1 MSLIGNLFNSSI
13 GRKFLMAVTGLILI
27 GFVIGHLVG
36 NLQIFSHPDK
46 INGYA
51 EFLHGLGPMLWVARI
66 GLIVAALVHIWAATV
81 LTLENRRARG
91 FSRYGVKN
99 TIRATLASRTMRWTG
114 VVVLAFL
121 VYHLLH
127 FTLGGVQKDAF
138 KSNLA
143 AYTLT
148 EDYHVAG
155 MSVVPAGKQVADVH
169 SMMVYG
175 FQNVPVSIFYI
186 IAVGLLS
193 YHLLHGIDSMF
204 QTFGWRNHRWSEG
217 LRKVALVFTL
227 GYFIANAAIP
237 LAVLTGKVQ
246 LHEGAQPAAAVAA
259 AIETTPAR

>member
-1 MSLIGNLFNSSI
+1 MSLIGNFFNSSI

-66 GLIVAALVHIWAATV
+66 GLLVAVLIHIWAAAV
-81 LTLENRRARG
+81 LTIENRRARG
-91 FSRYGVKN
+91 VSRYGVKN

-127 FTLGGVQKDAF
+127 FTLGGVEKETF
-138 KSNLA
+138 KSNLSK
-143 AYTLT
+143 YTLT

-169 SMMVYG
+169 SMMVHG
-175 FQNVPVSIFYI
+175 FQNVPVSVFYI

-193 YHLLHGIDSMF
+193 YHLLHGVDSMF
-204 QTFGWRNHRWSEG
+204 QTFGWRNHRWSDG
-217 LRKVALVFTL
+217 LRKIAMIFAL
-227 GYFIANAAIP
+227 GYFVANASIP

-246 LHEGAQPAAAVAA
+246 LHDGAKAAAVAA
-259 AIETTPAR
+259 ASVTTSAR

>member
-1 MSLIGNLFNSSI
+1 
-13 GRKFLMAVTGLILI
+13 MAVTGVILV

-51 EFLHGLGPMLWVARI
+51 EFLHGLGPLLWVARV
-66 GLIVAALVHIWAATV
+66 GLLVAVGIHIWAAVV
-81 LTLENRRARG
+81 LTMENRRARG

-99 TIRATLASRTMRWTG
+99 TIRATLASRTMRLTG
-114 VVVLAFL
+114 FVVLAFL

-127 FTLGGVQKDAF
+127 FTLGGVQKEAF
-138 KSNLA
+138 KANLP

-155 MSVVPAGKQVADVH
+155 ISVVSAEKQVADVH

-193 YHLLHGIDSMF
+193 YHLLHGVDSMF
-204 QTFGWRNHRWSEG
+204 QTFGWRNHRWSGG
-217 LRKVALVFTL
+217 LRKIAIVFAL
-227 GYFIANAAIP
+227 GYFLANAAIP
-237 LAVLTGKVQ
+237 LAIMTGKIQ
-246 LHEGAQPAAAVAA
+246 LHEKAQAAAVAA
-259 AIETTPAR
+259 ATLSVR

>member
-1 MSLIGNLFNSSI
+1 MSLIGNLFKSSI
-13 GRKFLMAVTGLILI
+13 GRKFLMAVTGVILV

-51 EFLHGLGPMLWVARI
+51 EFLHGLGPLLWVARI
-66 GLIVAALVHIWAATV
+66 GLLVAVVIHIWAAVV
-81 LTLENRRARG
+81 LTIENRNARG

-99 TIRATLASRTMRWTG
+99 TIRATLASRTMRLTG

-138 KSNLA
+138 KANLP

-148 EDYHVAG
+148 QDYHVAG

-169 SMMVYG
+169 SMMVHG

-193 YHLLHGIDSMF
+193 YHLLHGVDSMF
-204 QTFGWRNHRWSEG
+204 QTLGWRNHRWADG
-217 LRKVALVFTL
+217 LRKIALLFAL
-227 GYFIANAAIP
+227 GYFVANASIP
-237 LAVLTGKVQ
+237 LAILTGKVQ
-246 LHEGAQPAAAVAA
+246 LHEGAKPAAAVAA
-259 AIETTPAR
+259 VIETTTVR